1 MYLSMTVRILPSD
14 QQTPD
19 VVYSD
24 RTPRKRTGAFA
35 GALARAQATGAAAP
49 VPGETVTVR
58 PGDTLY
64 GIARQL
70 KKTND
75 LPQSLNRLVKE
86 MTDLNRLANPNRI
99 FPGQSLRLPLAAG
112 GPPPSPNP
120 TPHLETAVP
129 DPEPPTIVFLTELPE
144 LPAPAAEEA
153 KAEMPPPELPAS
165 ESSRQELPEALP
177 VQAED
182 PVGEI
187 PLPPVGTEGRSAALS
202 LPSATMTP
210 GTMAAQVAMYKEDQ
224 LLAHPGGDYYFLHRT
239 GSVYDPSFDRS
250 RFGNRVG
257 KDLNDAGE
265 NLLNI
270 ARDLAMGSR
279 FKYVGKDG
287 EIKDGKRMGIAGTMK
302 NFFEDLVSGV
312 SFGAYTPSGEKAPK
326 GIAPSL
332 IHFFKKVFYDAPIKD
347 LLVGVPHA
355 GINIG
360 KDAIFAALNLLQAVP
375 DSTLGNFRW
384 GQKLTTTVFDN
395 GQVVVDYLTDVLPG
409 SNAWLR
415 VHAAGADGKMGLPV
429 LYNLQTTEQGV
440 ADSRWATVRNTP
452 FRKTIETLGSLLA
465 DGASALTVARR
476 LPNSSSDQRQQ

>member
-1 MYLSMTVRILPSD
+1 MAVRILPSD
-14 QQTPD
+14 QQTSD

-35 GALARAQATGAAAP
+35 GALARAQAAEAAAP

-58 PGDTLY
+58 SGDTLY

-70 KKTND
+70 KKAND
-75 LPQSLNRLVKE
+75 LPQSLDRLVKE
-86 MTDLNRLANPNRI
+86 MTELNRLANPNRI
-99 FPGQSLRLPLAAG
+99 FPGQSLRLPFAAG
-112 GPPPSPNP
+112 SPPSLA
-120 TPHLETAVP
+120 TPASQPETALH
-129 DPEPPTIVFLTELPE
+129 DPELPTIVYLTELPDSPPE
-144 LPAPAAEEA
+144 ATIEA
-153 KAEMPPPELPAS
+153 KAETPPPESPVS
-165 ESSRQELPEALP
+165 ESPRQDLPEEPP

-182 PVGEI
+182 PVGVI
-187 PLPPVGTEGRSAALS
+187 PLPPVGTEGRSTAFS
-202 LPSATMTP
+202 LPSAAMTP
-210 GTMAAQVAMYKEDQ
+210 GTLATQAAMYKEDQ
-224 LLAHPGGDYYFLHRT
+224 LLAHPGGDYYFLHRA
-239 GSVYDPSFDRS
+239 GGVYDPSFDRS

-279 FKYVGKDG
+279 YKYVGKDG
-287 EIKDGKRMGIAGTMK
+287 EIKDGKRVGVAGTMK
-302 NFFEDLVSGV
+302 NFFEDLLSGV

-326 GIAPSL
+326 GIGASL
-332 IHFFKKVFYDAPIKD
+332 IHFVKKVFYDAPIKD

-360 KDAIFAALNLLQAVP
+360 KDAIFAAINLLQAVP

-429 LYNLQTTEQGV
+429 LYNLQTAEQGV
-440 ADSRWATVRNTP
+440 ADSRWVTVRNTP

-465 DGASALTVARR
+465 DGVSALTGARR

>member
-1 MYLSMTVRILPSD
+1 MPVRILPQD
-14 QQTPD
+14 LQAPD
-19 VVYSD
+19 GIYSD

-35 GALARAQATGAAAP
+35 GALTRAQAAGAAAP
-49 VPGETVTVR
+49 TPGETVTVR
-58 PGDTLY
+58 SGDTLY
-64 GIARQL
+64 GVARQI
-70 KKTND
+70 KKTNN

-86 MTDLNRLANPNRI
+86 MTDLNRLVNPNRI

-112 GPPPSPNP
+112 GSPSSPIP
-120 TPHLETAVP
+120 ASQPETAAP
-129 DPEPPTIVFLTELPE
+129 DPESATIVFLTELPD
-144 LPAPAAEEA
+144 L
-153 KAEMPPPELPAS
+153 PPPTALEARAETLPPESPVS
-165 ESSRQELPEALP
+165 ESPRQSLPEAPP
-177 VQAED
+177 VQTED
-182 PVGEI
+182 PVGQI

-202 LPSATMTP
+202 LPSAAMAP
-210 GTMAAQVAMYKEDQ
+210 GTMASQAAMYKEDQ
-224 LLAHPGGDYYFLHRT
+224 LLAHPGGDYYFLHRA

-287 EIKDGKRMGIAGTMK
+287 EIKDGKRVGVAGTIK
-302 NFFEDLVSGV
+302 NFFEDLLSGV
-312 SFGAYTPSGEKAPK
+312 SFGAYMPSGEKAPK
-326 GIAPSL
+326 GVGASL
-332 IHFFKKVFYDAPIKD
+332 IHFVKKVFYEAPVKD

-360 KDAIFAALNLLQAVP
+360 KDAIFAALNLVQAVP
-375 DSTLGNFRW
+375 DSTLGNFRL

-395 GQVVVDYLTDVLPG
+395 GQVVVDYLTDILPG
-409 SNAWLR
+409 GNAWLR

-429 LYNLQTTEQGV
+429 LYNLQTAEQGI